1 MRVRSIRARLTLW
14 YTGIVTATLLLLG
27 GATYG
32 LLVYS
37 LGHEL
42 DVSLQ
47 GVAQAMSQQY
57 QRGATGFAPSE
68 IDELFRRFFDF
79 SPWDRYF
86 DFLEP
91 SGRPDP
97 RRPFAPAGRLP
108 LSTEALQNASRGL
121 ATFETVKGLG
131 RYPVRVLT
139 MPVVEGGRVVH
150 LVQVGMSLG
159 SIYLTRNRFLLGM
172 AVVVPMGLLLAAGGG
187 WLLARRALRPV
198 ERIREAAHRISAER
212 LAERLQETG
221 TGDELDRL
229 AKTLNEMLG
238 RLDEAFNQIRRFS
251 ADASHELQTPL
262 TILRGELEV
271 ALRAP
276 RSPQEYR
283 QVLQSALEEIDRI
296 ASLTDGLLLLAR
308 ADAGVLRMDRQPV
321 DLADLV
327 ADAYGRVK
335 VLADSRSVHLALG
348 RVEPVPIRGD
358 YDRLERLLLNLLDN
372 GIKYTEPGGRVTL
385 SLEGEGEWAAL
396 RVADTG
402 IGLSP
407 EERERIFQPFYRTAE
422 AHSRGE
428 GGHGLGLAIARSIA
442 EAHGGKI
449 QVESAPGRGSTFTV
463 LLPKDS

>member
-14 YTGIVTATLLLLG
+14 YTAVVTVTLLLLG
-27 GATYG
+27 GTAYG

-57 QRGATGFAPSE
+57 RSGAAGFIPSE
-68 IDELFRRFFDF
+68 IDELFRRFFGF
-79 SPWDRYF
+79 SPWERYF
-86 DFLEP
+86 DFLDP

-97 RRPFAPAGRLP
+97 RRPFTQPGRLP
-108 LSTEALQNASRGL
+108 LSTEALRNASRGL
-121 ATFETVKGLG
+121 ATFETVEGLG
-131 RYPVRVLT
+131 QYPVRVLT

-159 SIYLTRNRFLLGM
+159 SIYLTRTRFLLVM

-187 WLLARRALRPV
+187 SLLARRALGPV
-198 ERIREAAHRISAER
+198 ERMREAAHRISAEH
-212 LAERLQETG
+212 LAERLRETG
-221 TGDELDRL
+221 AGDELDRL
-229 AKTLNEMLG
+229 ARTLNQMLG
-238 RLDEAFNQIRRFS
+238 RLDEAFNQVRRFS

-276 RSPQEYR
+276 RSSEEYR
-283 QVLQSALEEIDRI
+283 QVLWSALEEIDRI

-308 ADAGVLRMDRQPV
+308 ADAGVLRMDRHPL

-327 ADAYGRVK
+327 ADVYGRVK
-335 VLADSRSVHLALG
+335 VLADSRSIHLALG

-358 YDRLERLLLNLLDN
+358 YDRLNRLLLNLLDN
-372 GIKYTEPGGRVTL
+372 GIKYTDPGGRVTL
-385 SLEGEGEWAAL
+385 SLEGEGEWATL
-396 RVADTG
+396 RVSDTG

-407 EERERIFQPFYRTAE
+407 KEGERIFQRFYRTAE

-449 QVESAPGRGSTFTV
+449 QVHSAPGQGSTFTV

>member
-1 MRVRSIRARLTLW
+1 MRIWSIRGRLTLW
-14 YTGIVTATLLLLG
+14 YTGIVTVTFLLLG
-27 GATYG
+27 AAAYG

-37 LGHEL
+37 LGHEV

-57 QRGATGFAPSE
+57 QRGGAGFVPSE
-68 IDELFRRFFDF
+68 IDEFFRRFFGF
-79 SPWDRYF
+79 SPWERYF
-86 DFLEP
+86 DFLDP

-97 RRPFAPAGRLP
+97 QRPFTQPARLP
-108 LSTEALQNASRGL
+108 LSTEALRNASRGL
-121 ATFETVKGLG
+121 ATFETVEGLG

-159 SIYLTRNRFLLGM
+159 SIYLTRARFLLVI
-172 AVVVPMGLLLAAGGG
+172 AVVVPVGLLLAAGGG
-187 WLLARRALRPV
+187 WLLARRAFRPV
-198 ERIREAAHRISAER
+198 ERMRETAHRISAER
-212 LAERLQETG
+212 LAERLEETG
-221 TGDELDRL
+221 AGDELDRL

-238 RLDEAFNQIRRFS
+238 RLDDAFNQIRRFS

-271 ALRAP
+271 ALRTP
-276 RSPQEYR
+276 RSPEEYR
-283 QVLQSALEEIDRI
+283 QVLRSALDETDRI

-308 ADAGVLRMDRQPV
+308 ADAGVLRMDRHPL

-327 ADAYGRVK
+327 ADVYGRVK
-335 VLADSRSVHLALG
+335 VLADSHSIHLALG

-358 YDRLERLLLNLLDN
+358 YDRLSRLLLNLLDN

-385 SLEGEGEWAAL
+385 ALEGEGEWAAL
-396 RVADTG
+396 RISDTG

-407 EERERIFQPFYRTAE
+407 EERERIFQPFYRTVD

-449 QVESAPGRGSTFTV
+449 QVECAPGQGSTFTV

>member
-1 MRVRSIRARLTLW
+1 MRVWSIRARLTLW
-14 YTGIVTATLLLLG
+14 YTGIVTMTLLLLG
-27 GATYG
+27 GAAYG

-47 GVAQAMSQQY
+47 GVAQALSQEF
-57 QRGATGFAPSE
+57 RGGTAGFVPSE
-68 IDELFRRFFDF
+68 IDELFRRFFGF

-86 DFLEP
+86 DFLDP

-97 RRPFAPAGRLP
+97 RRPFTHSGRLP
-108 LSTEALQNASRGL
+108 LSTEALRNAARGL
-121 ATFETVKGLG
+121 ATFETVEGLG
-131 RYPVRVLT
+131 QYPVRVLT
-139 MPVVEGGRVVH
+139 MPVMEAGRPVR

-159 SIYLTRNRFLLGM
+159 SIYLTRTRFLLVM
-172 AVVVPMGLLLAAGGG
+172 AVVLPVGLLLAAGGG

-198 ERIREAAHRISAER
+198 ERMREAAHRISAEH
-212 LAERLQETG
+212 LAERLEETRA
-221 TGDELDRL
+221 GDELDRL

-238 RLDEAFNQIRRFS
+238 RLDEAFNQVRRFS

-276 RSPQEYR
+276 RSLEEYR
-283 QVLQSALEEIDRI
+283 RVLQSALEEIDRI

-308 ADAGVLRMDRQPV
+308 ADAGVLRMDRQPL

-327 ADAYGRVK
+327 ADVYGKVK
-335 VLADSRSVHLALG
+335 VLAESRSVDLALG
-348 RVEPVPIRGD
+348 PVEPVSIRGD
-358 YDRLERLLLNLLDN
+358 YDRLSRLLLNLADN
-372 GIKYTEPGGRVTL
+372 GIKYTDPGGRVTL
-385 SLEGEGEWAAL
+385 SLEGDGEWAAL
-396 RVADTG
+396 RVSDTG

-407 EERERIFQPFYRTAE
+407 GERERIFQPFYRTAE

-442 EAHGGKI
+442 EAHGGRI
-449 QVESAPGRGSTFTV
+449 QVESAPGGGSTFTV

>member
-1 MRVRSIRARLTLW
+1 MRVRSIRAQLTLW
-14 YTGIVTATLLLLG
+14 YTGVVSATLLLLG
-27 GATYG
+27 GAAYA

-37 LGHEL
+37 LSHEL

-47 GVAQAMSQQY
+47 GVAQAMGQQY
-57 QRGATGFAPSE
+57 QRGTVGLAPSE
-68 IDELFRRFFDF
+68 IDELFRRFFGF

-86 DFLEP
+86 DFLDP

-97 RRPFAPAGRLP
+97 RRPPAHSERLP
-108 LSTEALQNASRGL
+108 LSTQALRNASRGL
-121 ATFETVKGLG
+121 ATFETVEGLG

-139 MPVVEGGRVVH
+139 MPVVEGGRVVQ
-150 LVQVGMSLG
+150 LFQVGMSLG
-159 SIYLTRNRFLLGM
+159 SIYLTRARFLVVM
-172 AVVVPMGLLLAAGGG
+172 AVVVPVGLLLAAGGG

-198 ERIREAAHRISAER
+198 ERMREAAHRIGAEH

-221 TGDELDRL
+221 AGDELDRL

-276 RSPQEYR
+276 RDPEDYR
-283 QVLQSALEEIDRI
+283 QVLRSALEEIERI

-308 ADAGVLRMDRQPV
+308 ADAGVLRMDRQPL

-327 ADAYGRVK
+327 ADVYGRVK
-335 VLADSRSVHLALG
+335 VLADSRSIHLALG

-358 YDRLERLLLNLLDN
+358 YDRLKRLILNLLDN
-372 GIKYTEPGGRVTL
+372 GIKYTERGGQVTL
-385 SLEGEGEWAAL
+385 ALEGEGEWAAL

-402 IGLSP
+402 MGFSS
-407 EERERIFQPFYRTAE
+407 EERERIFQPFYRTGE

-449 QVESAPGRGSTFTV
+449 QVESAPDRGSTFTV

>member
-27 GATYG
+27 GAAYG

-42 DVSLQ
+42 DVSLH
-47 GVAQAMSQQY
+47 GVAQAMGQQY
-57 QRGATGFAPSE
+57 RAGAAGFTFSE
-68 IDELFRRFFDF
+68 IDELFRRFFGF

-86 DFLEP
+86 DFLDP

-97 RRPFAPAGRLP
+97 QQPFAHSGRLP
-108 LSTEALQNASRGL
+108 LSTEALRNASRGL
-121 ATFETVKGLG
+121 ATFETVEGLG

-150 LVQVGMSLG
+150 LFQVGMSLG
-159 SIYLTRNRFLLGM
+159 SIYQTRARFLVVM
-172 AVVVPMGLLLAAGGG
+172 AVVVPVGLLLAAGGG

-198 ERIREAAHRISAER
+198 ERMREAAHRISAEH

-221 TGDELDRL
+221 DGDELDKL

-276 RSPQEYR
+276 RGPEEYR
-283 QVLQSALEEIDRI
+283 QVLRSALEEIDRI

-308 ADAGVLRMDRQPV
+308 ADAGVLRMDRQPL

-327 ADAYGRVK
+327 ADVFARVK
-335 VLADSRSVHLALG
+335 VLADSRSIHLALG
-348 RVEPVPIRGD
+348 RVEPVMVRGD
-358 YDRLERLLLNLLDN
+358 AERLSRLLLNLLDN

-407 EERERIFQPFYRTAE
+407 EERERVFQPFYRTAE